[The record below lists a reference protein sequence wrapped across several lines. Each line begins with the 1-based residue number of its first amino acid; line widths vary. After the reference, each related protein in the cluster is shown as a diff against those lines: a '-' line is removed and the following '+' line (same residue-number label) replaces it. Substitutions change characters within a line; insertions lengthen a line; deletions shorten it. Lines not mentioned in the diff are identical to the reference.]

1 MSTMEKGILHNS
13 CAYFHT
19 PSQLAKSMFF
29 YLICAGHYY
38 CDSSYHVQ
46 RNSLDSFLLMYI
58 KEGEGTISFDGRTLP
73 AKAGD
78 IVLLNCYKPHSYK
91 AVKWETLWCHF
102 DGNVSA
108 EFFDLIFHS
117 AGCVFSLN
125 DSQVIPKY
133 LTEIIETFKK
143 GSMLNEPLLSCNIQ
157 RMLAELH
164 IISSEY
170 SHDAKDQTNSVKA
183 ITYIKNN
190 YDRKISLHDLANH
203 VCMSVYYFSRVFKK
217 STGYS
222 PYEYITMI
230 RLNRAKNLLKTTKLS
245 IKEIAFKIGFNSE
258 ANFITCFK
266 QHHKFTPNEFRKMP
280 L

>member
-1 MSTMEKGILHNS
+1 MEKGILRNS

-38 CDSSYHVQ
+38 CDNNYHVQ

-58 KEGEGTISFDGRTLP
+58 KDGEGTISFDGKTLR

-78 IVLLNCYKPHSYK
+78 VVLLNCYKPHAYK
-91 AVKWETLWCHF
+91 TAKWETLWCHF
-102 DGNVSA
+102 DGNVSS
-108 EFFDLIFHS
+108 EFFDLIYQS
-117 AGCVFSLN
+117 AGCVFSLKN
-125 DSQVIPKY
+125 SQLIPQY
-133 LTEIIETFKK
+133 LEEILELLKDGK
-143 GSMLNEPLLSCNIQ
+143 MVNEPLLSCKLH

-170 SHDAKDQTNSVKA
+170 SHDINEQTNSAKA

-190 YDRKISLHDLANH
+190 HDKKISIHDLANH
-203 VCMSVYYFSRVFKK
+203 VCMSVYYFSRIFKK

-222 PYEYITMI
+222 PYEYITMV
-230 RLNRAKNLLKTTKLS
+230 RLNRAKDLLKTTKLS

-266 QHHKFTPNEFRKMP
+266 QHHTFTPNEFRKMP